1 MYSERSLRQINSII
15 IADYSQRNQ
24 RCQYAERISH
34 LFDLHLETFRLA
46 NDCENSPQ
54 TVKTASRPYEAHLL
68 QAGPRHQPHQRRVRP
83 AKKSATA
90 QQ

>member
-1 MYSERSLRQINSII
+1 MQIYLIII
-15 IADYSQRNQ
+15 IADFSQHNQ
-24 RCQYAERISH
+24 RCQYAERLSH
-34 LFDLHLETFRLA
+34 LFDLHMETFCLA

-54 TVKTASRPYEAHLL
+54 TVKTASHPHQAHLL
-68 QAGPRHQPHQRRVRP
+68 QVGPRHKPHQRRVRP